1 MVKIIL
7 LVIGGCVF
15 VLLAAMV
22 VVPKVTGT
30 AGNITE
36 VGETYS
42 YTVEGEVSKPG
53 TYTLSDAVT
62 MLDLI
67 TAAGGT
73 VYNTDELSYFDDAK
87 LTVGNTYYIGGRFD
101 ASDLCS
107 NEPIKKVNVN
117 KATAQELAEI
127 NGITSTI
134 ASSIVSY
141 RVGTGTFN
149 TIEDIMNVYGI
160 GNATYR
166 KIRNYVTLHE

>member
-87 LTVGNTYYIGGRFD
+87 LT
-101 ASDLCS
+101 
-107 NEPIKKVNVN
+107 
-117 KATAQELAEI
+117 
-127 NGITSTI
+127 
-134 ASSIVSY
+134 
-141 RVGTGTFN
+141 
-149 TIEDIMNVYGI
+149 
-160 GNATYR
+160 
-166 KIRNYVTLHE
+166 